1 MTGKKYK
8 FDRYEIFGKLGQ
20 GGMAIVYIARHIVLN
35 RNVALKVLLPVH
47 AKDKRIVDM
56 FYTEAEAMAKL
67 NHKYVVKIFD
77 INQYGNHHY
86 FAMEHI
92 DGNTLKDT
100 IKRGNLTGKEII
112 ILFREICEAIRYIHD
127 QGILHLDIKANN
139 ILQTKEGQ
147 IKITDFGIGKIEG
160 KVELTKRLLVGTV
173 EYMAPEQLRG
183 EAIDKRTDLY
193 SLGIVLYELLTG
205 ELPYYAPT
213 KKELMKKKLRE
224 PPVDPITKNPFIPY
238 RLGQVAMKLIT
249 LYPEDRFQS
258 IEEVIEEL
266 NREEK
271 LIDSE
276 STITRS
282 RPKQR
287 ISNNV
292 QTQSFPAKKSKIKVS
307 YNVKD
312 FFSQLMKVVFLLFLL
327 FVAAT
332 IFSDK
337 IEIPVIG
344 NTLIQIKL
352 KVMNLFTDEPV
363 VNELSILNKME
374 ILKREGKINEVF
386 QAGEEFV
393 IENPDYKLTIY
404 RDLFKYA
411 KDINHD
417 KKAIEYAEKLIR
429 FPGSSEIEILLDLA
443 EYFVDRGDKRNA
455 RRYYRKIIELSPD
468 SAMGKYALK
477 KCKELMKK

>member
-1 MTGKKYK
+1 MTVKKYK

-20 GGMAIVYIARHIVLN
+20 GGMAIVYIARHVVLN

-147 IKITDFGIGKIEG
+147 IKVTDFGIGKIEG
-160 KVELTKRLLVGTV
+160 KEELTKRLLVGTV

-193 SLGIVLYELLTG
+193 SLGVVLYELLTG

-224 PPVDPITKNPFIPY
+224 PPVDPISKNPFIPF
-238 RLGQVAMKLIT
+238 RLGQIAMKLIT

-258 IEEVIEEL
+258 IEEVIKEL

-276 STITRS
+276 SKITPS
-282 RPKQR
+282 RPKRQNSR
-287 ISNNV
+287 NI
-292 QTQSFPAKKSKIKVS
+292 QTESSPAKRSKRKVHS
-307 YNVKD
+307 SVKD
-312 FFSQLMKVVFLLFLL
+312 FFSQLLKFLFLL
-327 FVAAT
+327 FILFATAT
-332 IFSDK
+332 ILSDK

-344 NTLIQIKL
+344 DSLIQLKL
-352 KVMNLFTDEPV
+352 KVMNLFTDEPI
-363 VNELSILNKME
+363 VNELSILNRME
-374 ILKREGKINEVF
+374 LLKKEGKIDEVF

-393 IENPDYKLTIY
+393 IENPGYKLVIY

-411 KDINHD
+411 KGIQND
-417 KKAIEYAEKLIR
+417 KKTVEYAEKLIR

-477 KCKELMKK
+477 KCKELMK